1 MVRNMKNIFLTTILI
16 IVTNCFSQINVSAEN
31 QKAIIQNLSNQLKK
45 YYFNSANAI
54 SISDTL
60 AVISTKSKSEI
71 KKDDFENT
79 INAALYKK
87 SNDNHLKLYYNP
99 DKFKNFK
106 EDSKTKRQY
115 EYESA
120 EKVNFGFTKIEI
132 LEGNIGYIEIISF
145 SGFIAEK
152 VAQKIASAMNMVENT
167 NALIIDLRK
176 NGGGDGRVGDILET
190 YFYPEEN
197 EVYYDSISKCEKFR
211 VLPFVSGK
219 RYLNKPVYIL
229 TSLNTFSA
237 AEGFSKLLQK
247 NKKALIIGEKTKGGG
262 SSGSSVPL
270 LNDFLCFIPTSA
282 SKTDEEASVKPDIVT
297 NEKDALIY
305 SKYLFYKEEL
315 KKNLNKTD
323 KEIIQWNIQTTE
335 HLLNLNKINYKYN
348 INLNGSYEGDRKI
361 YSKNEK
367 VFIEFN
373 NSNYMLKQIGEN
385 EFIIEGFEN
394 NFGSGNR
401 RIIFNAEGF
410 TEKIYF
416 NGQLMNKYWKKT

>member
-1 MVRNMKNIFLTTILI
+1 MKNIFLTTILI
-16 IVTNCFSQINVSAEN
+16 IVTDCFSQINVSAEN

-99 DKFKNFK
+99 DKFKNFQ

-152 VAQKIASAMNMVENT
+152 VAQKIASVMNMVENT

-237 AEGFSKLLQK
+237 AEGFSKLMQK

-305 SKYLFYKEEL
+305 SKYVFYKEEL

>member
-16 IVTNCFSQINVSAEN
+16 IVTDCFSQINVSAEN

-99 DKFKNFK
+99 DKFKNFQ

-152 VAQKIASAMNMVENT
+152 VAQKIASVMNMVENT

-237 AEGFSKLLQK
+237 AEGFSKLMQK

-305 SKYLFYKEEL
+305 SKYVFYKEEL